1 MAETIDKLQLEIES
15 VRTENRKFSSEFSCK
30 EITILQQSLQ
40 AREKEV
46 SRMSLKVKSL
56 ELALE
61 ER

>member
-15 VRTENRKFSSEFSCK
+15 VRNENRKFSSEFSCK

-61 ER
+61 